1 MSCFSLTVRIY
12 PYRKGKL
19 MADFAHLGL
28 FFVVVFSVIALPGLD
43 MAFVL
48 ASTLRGGN
56 GAGLAAVGG
65 IMLGGAAHVVM
76 GVLGVA
82 AVLAVWPPLFNALLL
97 AGALYIA
104 WTGWNLL
111 RTREGLSLPG
121 TASVPRGRSVFLQG
135 MLTCLLNPK
144 AYVFMLAIFPQF
156 LRPERGGL
164 WAQAAAL
171 GLITAF
177 TQAAVYGAVA
187 VGAVRAH
194 RWLAGNPRAGTGA
207 ARGVGAVLLGAA
219 LLTVLQGWA

>member
-1 MSCFSLTVRIY
+1 
-12 PYRKGKL
+12 
-19 MADFAHLGL
+19 MADPAQLGL
-28 FFVVVFSVIALPGLD
+28 FFIVIFSVIALPGLD

-56 GAGLAAVGG
+56 GAGLAAVAG
-65 IMLGGAAHVVM
+65 IMLGGAAHIVM

-82 AVLAVWPPLFNALLL
+82 AILAVWPPLFNALLL

-104 WTGWNLL
+104 WIGLGLL
-111 RTREGLSLPG
+111 RSREGVSLPG
-121 TASVPRGRSVFLQG
+121 TGRPPRGRSVFLQG

-156 LRPERGGL
+156 LHPERGGL
-164 WAQAAAL
+164 WTQAAAL
-171 GLITAF
+171 GLVTAF

-194 RWLAGNPRAGTGA
+194 RWLGGNPEAGVRA
-207 ARGVGAVLLGAA
+207 ARAVGAVLVGAA

>member
-1 MSCFSLTVRIY
+1 
-12 PYRKGKL
+12 

-28 FFVVVFSVIALPGLD
+28 FFVVVFGVIALPGLD

-48 ASTLRGGN
+48 ASALRGGN

-65 IMLGGAAHVVM
+65 IMLGGVFHTVM

-82 AVLAVWPPLFNALLL
+82 AILAVWPPLFNALLL
-97 AGALYIA
+97 AGALYI
-104 WTGWNLL
+104 GWIGWSLL
-111 RTREGLSLPG
+111 RTREGVSLPG
-121 TASVPRGRSVFLQG
+121 GAGQARGSSVFLQG

-156 LRPERGGL
+156 LRPDRGQL

-177 TQAAVYGAVA
+177 TQAAVYGMVA
-187 VGAVRAH
+187 VGALRAH
-194 RWLAGNPRAGTGA
+194 RWLAGNRRAGMLA
-207 ARGVGAVLLGAA
+207 ARAVGAVLLGAA
-219 LLTVLQGWA
+219 LLSVLQGWA